1 MKSTNINKTIDWFKS
16 LTPTSQK
23 MDRAHST
30 ASRARMHVHYVLC
43 YCSLKARSQRHNS
56 TQRRVGE
63 VSIATQTQLNSTDLL
78 CADWLYA
85 STGSVALP
93 IVGYSWIASVR
104 VSIATQHNSTSS
116 WVVLSCYRRRVELCR
131 RVAIDTSL
139 TQLNSTWSCVSEVFI
154 ATRRRDTT

>member
-56 TQRRVGE
+56 TQLDVELSWRSVL
-63 VSIATQTQLNSTDLL
+63 SDADATQLD
-78 CADWLYA
+78 
-85 STGSVALP
+85 
-93 IVGYSWIASVR
+93 
-104 VSIATQHNSTSS
+104 
-116 WVVLSCYRRRVELCR
+116 
-131 RVAIDTSL
+131 
-139 TQLNSTWSCVSEVFI
+139 
-154 ATRRRDTT
+154 